1 LLAVELFGSGETA
14 GMALWNMKRFYA
26 AGATALCVVALA
38 GMAQAQTMNTN
49 SASFNAGYGRS
60 SGQEN
65 QPVNVDMTDAN
76 GNLTVINGL
85 FQANSSSMFAGASAR
100 LSGAID
106 SFSGAGGVGGS
117 ASAIGN
123 NLNVVVQGSNNTVIV
138 QSQQTNTGTVTATTS
153 TNGKP

>member
-1 LLAVELFGSGETA
+1 
-14 GMALWNMKRFYA
+14 MALTIFKCSCA
-26 AGATALCVVALA
+26 TGAVVLGALALA
-38 GMAQAQTMNTN
+38 GAAQAQTMFAN
-49 SASFNAGYGRS
+49 SASYNAGYGRV

-76 GNLTVINGL
+76 GNLVVINGM
-85 FQANSSSMFAGASAR
+85 FQANSASMFAGASAR
-100 LSGAID
+100 LSGAAD

-123 NLNVVVQGSNNTVIV
+123 NLNVEVDGSYNTVIV
-138 QSQQTNTGTVTATTS
+138 QSQQTNTGTVTASTS